1 MFDHRQYANDVMSGA
16 LVSGELARLA
26 IERHEQWYDR
36 PEYYFD
42 QDAANRV
49 LTIFSLLKHTSGE
62 YGGKPFAMLPWQS
75 WAVAQIFGWKHQA
88 TGHRVI
94 KKSYIEVSKK
104 NGKTE
109 LAAGIGIIGAFFD
122 DEFGAEVY
130 TAANKMD
137 QAKICWGSAATM
149 ARFLRNES
157 KSFANT
163 VDLHNSFNNSKIF
176 SQKTNSKF
184 VPVASDSTTLD
195 GLRPHFAIIDEFHE
209 ASDDAVLRNL
219 ESGMVN
225 RQQPLLF
232 IITTA
237 GFNINGPCA
246 KYRKV
251 VEDIVRGRSTDDST
265 FGLIFSLDEGDD
277 WHDRRLWVKANP
289 SIGVTPTVEALDI
302 AYTRALN
309 EGASSEINFLTKNLN
324 QWVRTSKT
332 WVQDKTFMSG
342 QAPLQEASFHGR
354 KCFAAMDLSANV
366 DLTCYG
372 LLFPPEYEG
381 QPFTFFLR
389 VFIPEENAVIRSKR
403 DRVPYL
409 DWHRAS
415 LVRLT
420 PGNVTDHEAIAASI
434 SNDADVF
441 DLISLQYDPWQA
453 TAMAISL
460 TERGM
465 TCYEFRQTVTKFNE
479 PITTIEKLLAQGL
492 LNHGANEVLRWM
504 AGNVVVKYASGL
516 CKFDK
521 DKSREKIDGLVVMAM
536 CFGGYLQ
543 WLADNEDSIYN
554 HDEKRNEGFLT
565 M

>member
-1 MFDHRQYANDVMSGA
+1 MFDHRQYANSVLSAA

-26 IERHEQWYDR
+26 VQRHEDWYDR

-42 QDAANRV
+42 NAAAERV
-49 LTIFSLLKHTSGE
+49 LKIFSLLRHTSGE
-62 YGGKPFAMLPWQS
+62 YGGRPFAMLPWQS
-75 WAVAQIFGWKHQA
+75 WAVAQIFAWKHRA
-88 TGHRVI
+88 TGRRIIRKAYV
-94 KKSYIEVSKK
+94 EVSKK

-109 LAAGIGIIGAFFD
+109 LAAAIGLIGAFFD
-122 DEFGAEVY
+122 GEFGAEVY
-130 TAANKMD
+130 TAANKME
-137 QAKICWGSAATM
+137 QAKICWSSAATM

-157 KSFANT
+157 KSFASS
-163 VDLHNSFNNSKIF
+163 VELHDSFNNSKIF
-176 SQKTNSKF
+176 SRELNSKF
-184 VPVASDSTTLD
+184 VPVASDSRTLD

-209 ASDDAVLRNL
+209 ASDDGVLRNM

-246 KYRKV
+246 QYRKV
-251 VEDIVRGRSTDDST
+251 VEDIVRGRAVDDST
-265 FGLIFSLDEGDD
+265 FGLIFSLDESDD
-277 WHDRRLWVKANP
+277 WHNRDLWVKANP

-302 AYTRALN
+302 AYTRAMN

-332 WVQDKTFMSG
+332 WVQDSVFMSG
-342 QAPLQEASFHGR
+342 QAPITEAHFHGR
-354 KCFAAMDLSANV
+354 KCFAAMDLSANI
-366 DLTCYG
+366 DLTCHG
-372 LLFPPEYEG
+372 LLFPPQHDGE
-381 QPFTFFLR
+381 PFTFLLR
-389 VFIPEENAVIRSKR
+389 AYIPEGTAPIRAKR
-403 DRVPYL
+403 DRVPYM
-409 DWHRAS
+409 DWHRAG

-434 SNDADVF
+434 SADADKF
-441 DLISLQYDPWQA
+441 DLVSLQYDPWQA

-465 TCYEFRQTVTKFNE
+465 SCHEFRQTVTKFNE

-521 DKSREKIDGLVVMAM
+521 DRSREKIDGLVVMAM

-554 HDEKRNEGFLT
+554 NSDKRESGFLT
-565 M
+565 I